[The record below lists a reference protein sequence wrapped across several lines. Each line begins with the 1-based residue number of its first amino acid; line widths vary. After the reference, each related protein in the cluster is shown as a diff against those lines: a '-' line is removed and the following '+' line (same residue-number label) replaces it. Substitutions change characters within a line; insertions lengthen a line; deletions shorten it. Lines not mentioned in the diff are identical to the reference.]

1 MASKDKEHGA
11 GHGSHDD
18 KHAMQDFEIQQ
29 RLSHIKN
36 KILVM
41 SGKGGVG
48 KSSVA
53 AYLAVSLAKKGFKVG
68 LMDVDL
74 HGPSIPRLLGL
85 QGTIQPSSKE
95 GKATPVY
102 FMPNLEVISIESLMG
117 ENKDLA
123 TIWRGPI
130 KIGVIRQFIA
140 DIDWADLDYLVIDS
154 PPGTGD
160 EPLTVAQT
168 IPDAKALIITTPQ
181 EISLA
186 DVRKSIN
193 FCRLVKMEIIGIV
206 ENMSGLICP
215 HCQKEIELFGT
226 RGGELLARKENI
238 PLVGKLPLDPEVVQQ
253 GDAGRAAAVLEKDT
267 PYAQAFNAMVD
278 EVVKRAAQSR
288 KTPFVM
294 HPPQMADQV
303 QAGASPRNIE
313 TRQEESTMDKVVF
326 AVPVVEGKLCAH
338 FGHCEQFALVE
349 TEKGQIKGKTM
360 HTPPPH
366 EPGVLPAWLHE
377 MGAHIII
384 AGGMGSRAQGLF
396 NDNGIKVI
404 TGAPQDSPE
413 SLVNQYLKDSLVT
426 GANVCDH

>member
-1 MASKDKEHGA
+1 MASKEHDE
-11 GHGSHDD
+11 GHASHDD
-18 KHAMQDFEIQQ
+18 KHGMQDFEIQQ
-29 RLSHIKN
+29 KLFHIRN

-48 KSSVA
+48 KSSIA
-53 AYLAVSLAKKGFKVG
+53 AYLAVSLAQRGFKVG

-85 QGTIQPSSKE
+85 KGTIQPSSKE

-168 IPDAKALIITTPQ
+168 IPDAKALIVTTPQ

-206 ENMSGLICP
+206 ENMSGLLCP
-215 HCQKEIELFGT
+215 HCQKEIELFGA

-238 PLVGKLPLDPEVVQQ
+238 PLVGKLPLDPEVVRQ
-253 GDAGRAAAVLEKDT
+253 GDAGRAAAILEKDT

-278 EVVKRAAQSR
+278 EVVKRAGESR

-294 HPPQMADQV
+294 HPPQMADQA
-303 QAGASPRNIE
+303 QAGASSRKIE
-313 TRQEESTMDKVVF
+313 TRQEESNMDKIIF
-326 AVPVVEGKLCAH
+326 AVPVAEGKLCSH
-338 FGHCEQFALVE
+338 FGHCDQFALVE
-349 TEKGQIKGKTM
+349 TENGQIKGKTM

-377 MGAHIII
+377 MGAHVII

-396 NDNGIKVI
+396 NDNGIKVV